1 MIKKLIV
8 PSAAALQIFRR
19 STWPSYTAADDW
31 KPFQYIS
38 QYIYNISTKYFQYI
52 YKTFTIHLQ
61 NISNTLPIHF
71 QYILS
76 QYFSCCTRMEII
88 SNMFPVHFQYCLNIF
103 CRSSWPSYTS
113 MDGWKTFPIYQYL
126 SQSVFQQILRK
137 KFCTCSG
144 SQMDTQRWQIFC
156 NAMDLNIEVIFIWSF
171 TCSGSQ
177 MRGWLWLGV

>member
-38 QYIYNISTKYFQYI
+38 QYIYNISTKHFQYI
-52 YKTFTIHLQ
+52 YRTFTIHLQ

-76 QYFSCCTRMEII
+76 QYFSCCTQMEII

-103 CRSSWPSYTS
+103 YRSSWPSYTS

-126 SQSVFQQILRK
+126 SQLVFQQIHIK
-137 KFCTCSG
+137 KEILHLQWFSNGYSEVTN
-144 SQMDTQRWQIFC
+144 ILLLLHC
-156 NAMDLNIEVIFIWSF
+156 NAMDLD
-171 TCSGSQ
+171 
-177 MRGWLWLGV
+177 RGDLTAVLLR